1 MAVNLHRPFSQ
12 TQGRLRWPMSE
23 YIIRR
28 YRTDARPPAFTIA
41 ASETSPKASRA
52 AAAYRQH
59 DEAAIASTG

>member
-1 MAVNLHRPFSQ
+1 
-12 TQGRLRWPMSE
+12 MSE

-41 ASETSPKASRA
+41 ASETSPRASRA

-59 DEAAIASTG
+59 DEAAIASTGI